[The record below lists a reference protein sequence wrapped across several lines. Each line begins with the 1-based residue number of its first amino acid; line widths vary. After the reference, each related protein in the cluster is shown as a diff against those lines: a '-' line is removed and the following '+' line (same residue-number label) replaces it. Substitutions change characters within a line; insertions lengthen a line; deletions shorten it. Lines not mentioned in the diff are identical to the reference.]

1 MDGSLDFSVSGD
13 TFPGGRTPA
22 KVVKLVQ
29 GASIEARYG
38 GEGEW
43 FPGKVEAVNGD
54 GTYNVAYADGDR
66 ESHVV
71 AELMRLVAPKTPTLR
86 RQDTEESQLSTQ
98 KLKRAAS
105 EVEDKEK
112 ADAKGAASALKSA
125 AKELESSHAEAASKG
140 MKKAADELEDR
151 KQLEAQGEVRKAAER
166 ERNKAPERVKEAAHA
181 VGGAKLATAVKDL
194 GGRARA
200 FDSDEDERRRLPS
213 KVEPRSWSGLTTQ
226 ASPALQAALPWEPC
240 KGFRPEVALLAERSL
255 RRDKRGQTISR
266 QQRVLLARSVDFSS
280 KPRKLNAKL
289 SQTSAHRLSR
299 TSGPPTDR
307 YGRTVKDVTN
317 ARDKRIFKY
326 GNRDDALNCTFRPK
340 LGKGDPLGEE
350 KTNEDEEPV
359 ENNFIQRQDAWGR
372 KVRQQKEHAAGEKDY
387 AAVIDKK
394 MCPSCGAVQKY
405 DEILNKRDRCPECAI
420 AYKTQGACKMARER
434 ELLGPVRDAETCD
447 KCGAQQTLEELLD
460 TRDTCPVCAIVYEDL
475 VCGCGDE
482 SEEESDVESEKEE
495 VDLEQHVGK
504 SVKTPSGKQGKIS
517 RVEGEVCY
525 VVLDKEASPKKSEAD
540 AEAKEDSSPKKKK
553 GSDDEGEAKGSD
565 NDDDA
570 SPRKKKH
577 NSDSDASPKKRK
589 GFDDEGDEEND
600 AEKWMKEKWPLMGRK
615 GKNSE
620 PAGPGEDEF
629 YLDELQFV
637 DDAKTKK
644 KKKGSDGGYSSDED
658 QDGSDAEAKSNDSD
672 DGAAEAKGDGSP
684 KKKKKGS
691 RGKGSD
697 DDDDASPKKKKD
709 KKKKKTRRAPR
720 KTGPRTFF
728 GKLRAKERT
737 QMTLEALELR
747 EQSIKAAEASL
758 LHVELRK
765 LTRSRKLQRAAAR
778 RLNGKTSGDV
788 QDADEKAIAKALDD
802 EKRAAKALSVYEPDA
817 TKRSILE
824 ANATDA
830 RKRRNAAFVRA
841 VPSLK
846 DRLQYNQTCLDKVRR
861 WRAKLAEKPEVFEE
875 EKAEDAF
882 QAKLQQKLAAK
893 GLGTFTQRLEHTLVQ
908 GETPELLERRQRTI
922 TQFQKELE
930 AREKRKVLLTKKAL
944 RQKNNESKDGSESET
959 EDTAVAHRVE
969 ADLEKMTA
977 HMGTLRDKIKEVQ
990 GGIEA
995 RRGDVAAR
1003 QRKRFQ
1009 DYAPKPM
1016 KKVYDPQTEETVEVP
1031 LFDAD
1036 EGAFDNFIERRE
1048 ATLLKGETRAA
1059 LELWE
1064 QSLRKFEADL
1074 RKRTAK
1080 KVRAERKRERAE
1092 ERKEAGSD
1100 AEESADEENED
1111 DLQHAVEDA
1120 LQDKL
1125 PDIEERLAGIEAR
1138 KEELMELEAE
1148 AEAKTRPT
1156 PPTKKAF
1163 VNGRV
1168 KDVPLYNPN
1177 KKAYVNPP
1185 QGAYLGFMSRQT
1197 EVVERATNAQTLKLR
1212 ETALVRREKEMK
1224 KKKDMRRKAKD
1235 EREERERQQ
1244 EDRQARKEEREEK
1257 EEERR
1262 ERLVELHE
1270 QNAEKRAE
1278 RAERAKE
1285 ARDRRK
1291 RAFLRANDE
1300 DDDELD
1306 AIEQEIEGLETA
1318 LEDMADER
1326 QKAEDLRRD
1335 AEEDEKERAEAMSP
1349 VKNKTKRAHVN
1360 PPDGEWADFLGRREE
1375 ALERR
1380 TTRDSLALR
1389 EKTLTTYELEIT
1401 RRKEGKEQE
1410 ITARGKRQ
1418 HALEA
1423 RRDKL
1428 EKKRAQAEELRDK
1441 CLARHEEQTKK
1452 RLAKAERA
1460 AAAIERRK
1468 ERGGEDS
1475 DSDDDGSLADVKDE
1489 IDELDRALEDIRAER
1504 EKARATRKAKIKEER
1519 RIEDEMHKK
1528 AQAAQTERVD
1538 ARRRR
1543 REEKKRA
1550 ERQRRRGSRDESES
1564 GSDRR
1569 RRDDS
1574 RSDSD

>member
-1 MDGSLDFSVSGD
+1 MDFSVSGD

-38 GEGEW
+38 GDGEW

-71 AELMRLVAPKTPTLR
+71 AELVRLVAPKTPTLR

-125 AKELESSHAEAASKG
+125 AKELESSVKLEASRG
-140 MKKAADELEDR
+140 MRRAADELEDL

-181 VGGAKLATAVKDL
+181 VDGAKLAMAVKDL
-194 GGRARA
+194 GGKARA

-226 ASPALQAALPWEPC
+226 ASPSLQAALPWEPC
-240 KGFRPEVALLAERSL
+240 KGVRPEVALLAERSL

-266 QQRVLLARSVDFSS
+266 QQRVLLARSVDFSA
-280 KPRKLNAKL
+280 KPKRLGPKM

-317 ARDKRIFKY
+317 ERDKRIFKY

-350 KTNEDEEPV
+350 KTEDPEEPV

-372 KVRQQKEHAAGEKDY
+372 KVRHQKEHAAGEKDY
-387 AAVIDKK
+387 AAVIDKN

-434 ELLGPVRDAETCD
+434 ELLGPVRDVETCD

-475 VCGCGDE
+475 VCGCDE
-482 SEEESDVESEKEE
+482 SEEESEVESEKEE
-495 VDLEQHVGK
+495 VDLEQHVGT
-504 SVKTPSGKQGKIS
+504 SVKTPSGKQGKIA

-525 VVLDKEASPKKSEAD
+525 VVLDKEASPKKSAAD
-540 AEAKEDSSPKKKK
+540 AEAKEDTTPKKKR

-577 NSDSDASPKKRK
+577 DSDSDASPKKGK
-589 GFDDEGDEEND
+589 GSDDEGDEDND

-644 KKKGSDGGYSSDED
+644 KKGSDGGYSSDKD
-658 QDGSDAEAKSNDSD
+658 QDGSDAEAKSNESD
-672 DGAAEAKGDGSP
+672 AGAAEAKGDGSP
-684 KKKKKGS
+684 KKKKGP

-697 DDDDASPKKKKD
+697 DDDGASPKKKKD

-720 KTGPRTFF
+720 KAGPRTFF
-728 GKLRAKERT
+728 GKLRQKERT

-830 RKRRNAAFVRA
+830 RKRRNAAFIRA

-922 TQFQKELE
+922 AQFQKELE

-944 RQKNNESKDGSESET
+944 RQKNESKDGSESET

-969 ADLEKMTA
+969 ADLEKMNE

-1016 KKVYDPQTEETVEVP
+1016 KKVYDPETEETVEVP

-1059 LELWE
+1059 LELRE

-1100 AEESADEENED
+1100 AEESADEENEEE
-1111 DLQHAVEDA
+1111 LQQAVEDA

-1125 PDIEERLAGIEAR
+1125 PDIEERLAAIEAR
-1138 KEELMELEAE
+1138 KEELEAE
-1148 AEAKTRPT
+1148 AEAKTKPT

-1197 EVVERATNAQTLKLR
+1197 EVVERATNVQTLKLR

-1224 KKKDMRRKAKD
+1224 KKKDARRKARD
-1235 EREERERQQ
+1235 AREEKERQQ
-1244 EDRQARKEEREEK
+1244 EDRQARKEEREER

-1278 RAERAKE
+1278 RAECAKE

-1291 RAFLRANDE
+1291 RAFLRANDS
-1300 DDDELD
+1300 DDGELD

-1318 LEDMADER
+1318 LEDIADER

-1335 AEEDEKERAEAMSP
+1335 AEEDEKEKAEATSP

-1389 EKTLTTYELEIT
+1389 EKTLGTYELEIT
-1401 RRKEGKEQE
+1401 RRREGKEKE

-1418 HALEA
+1418 QALEA

-1428 EKKRAQAEELRDK
+1428 EKKREQAEELRDK

-1460 AAAIERRK
+1460 AAAIERRN
-1468 ERGGEDS
+1468 ERGGENS
-1475 DSDDDGSLADVKDE
+1475 DDEDDGSLADVKDE

-1504 EKARATRKAKIKEER
+1504 EKARATRKAKIKEEQR
-1519 RIEDEMHKK
+1519 VEDEMRKK

-1550 ERQRRRGSRDESES
+1550 ERRRRSRDESES